1 MKKLSKYYVFCALF
15 LGSFVFCACEKSN
28 KDLLKD
34 YQKVSEEVVS
44 AIKDGNLD
52 KAMKLSEKGDKIEK
66 ELNERDLSETEKQE
80 KAEIQAAMISSLS
93 DMSPF

>member
-66 ELNERDLSETEKQE
+66 ELNERDLSEAEKQE